1 MQAIV
6 IRLSDLT
13 FLSSEDLSGACSQ
26 AELGEKI
33 IKQFAFLTGD
43 IRVTI
48 TDGTARIEYRQ
59 PDTEKISE
67 AQRLSEQAAQKAKS
81 GDFPQ
86 ALDLF
91 TQALAANPAL
101 PVTRRDLAMLHYELG
116 DLSAAKDQLID
127 ALRLAPDDAW
137 SYVVLGNI
145 FTREQDWDS
154 AIRFF
159 TKALDLKPGD
169 PYALNGL
176 GAASAKSGDE
186 ASAMRHFEAAIE
198 ANPHFPEPRFGKA
211 LLLKNQGHLDAAAE
225 ALESLFRDAS
235 PADVRSNPVF
245 QRAEQLLASIRKEI
259 RERGGPTN
267 PELLQE
273 KHPAAVWHLLDALKR
288 FENLDVRRVGEITFE
303 IARLRGKP
311 LTETQRH
318 GEKFLPTALPS
329 PSSPCFQL
337 SAFSISAFSFVPHVC
352 RIQTHRSR
360 SGYRNGFERALA
372 LSTWVV

>member
-1 MQAIV
+1 M
-6 IRLSDLT
+6 
-13 FLSSEDLSGACSQ
+13 
-26 AELGEKI
+26 
-33 IKQFAFLTGD
+33 
-43 IRVTI
+43 
-48 TDGTARIEYRQ
+48 
-59 PDTEKISE
+59 
-67 AQRLSEQAAQKAKS
+67 SEQASQKAKS
-81 GDFPQ
+81 GDFQQ
-86 ALDLF
+86 ALHLF
-91 TQALAANPAL
+91 TQALTANPAL
-101 PVTRRDLAMLHYELG
+101 PVARRDLAMLHYELG

-176 GAASAKSGDE
+176 GAATAKSGDE
-186 ASAMRHFEAAIE
+186 ASALRHFEAAIE

-225 ALESLFRDAS
+225 ALESLLRHAS
-235 PADVRSNPVF
+235 PGDARSNPVF
-245 QRAEQLLASIRKEI
+245 QKAEQLLASIQKEI

-273 KHPAAVWHLLDALKR
+273 KYPAAVRHLLDALKR
-288 FENLDVRRVGEITFE
+288 FDSLDPQRVMEITFE
-303 IARLRGKP
+303 VARLRGKP
-311 LTETQRH
+311 LTETQSN
-318 GEKFLPTALPS
+318 GEKFLPSALPS

-337 SAFSISAFSFVPHVC
+337 SGLPPSLPLMSSFGLPSAGYPASARWHVFSSFLRASCMPDSSASLPSK
-352 RIQTHRSR
+352 IP
-360 SGYRNGFERALA
+360 A
-372 LSTWVV
+372 WI

>member
-1 MQAIV
+1 MT
-6 IRLSDLT
+6 LPGFS
-13 FLSSEDLSGACSQ
+13 F
-26 AELGEKI
+26 
-33 IKQFAFLTGD
+33 
-43 IRVTI
+43 
-48 TDGTARIEYRQ
+48 GTAAEVL
-59 PDTEKISE
+59 DDDAGEE
-67 AQRLSEQAAQKAKS
+67 S
-81 GDFPQ
+81 GDFPK

-176 GAASAKSGDE
+176 GAATAKSGDE

-225 ALESLFRDAS
+225 TLESLPRDTS
-235 PADVRSNPVF
+235 PGDARSNPVF
-245 QRAEQLLASIRKEI
+245 QKAERMCTAWSREGGSRGRRGLAAIHAVGPCGSILHRVHGTCQSVPSTA
-259 RERGGPTN
+259 RHVPCTMFGVTAASGGLVRG
-267 PELLQE
+267 
-273 KHPAAVWHLLDALKR
+273 
-288 FENLDVRRVGEITFE
+288 
-303 IARLRGKP
+303 
-311 LTETQRH
+311 
-318 GEKFLPTALPS
+318 
-329 PSSPCFQL
+329 
-337 SAFSISAFSFVPHVC
+337 IS
-352 RIQTHRSR
+352 
-360 SGYRNGFERALA
+360 
-372 LSTWVV
+372 

>member
-13 FLSSEDLSGACSQ
+13 FLSSEDLSGACSE

-59 PDTEKISE
+59 PATEKISE
-67 AQRLSEQAAQKAKS
+67 AQRLSEQASQKAKS
-81 GDFPQ
+81 GDFPK

-91 TQALAANPAL
+91 TQAVAANPAL
-101 PVTRRDLAMLHYELG
+101 PVARRDLAMLHYELG

-169 PYALNGL
+169 AYALNGL

-186 ASAMRHFEAAIE
+186 ANAMRHFEAAIE

-225 ALESLFRDAS
+225 ALESLLRDAS
-235 PADVRSNPVF
+235 PGDARSNPVF

-273 KHPAAVWHLLDALKR
+273 KYPAAVWHLLDALKR
-288 FENLDVRRVGEITFE
+288 FDSLDPRRVMEITFE
-303 IARLRGKP
+303 VARLGDSGLDYANPEKKYTLSAYP
-311 LTETQRH
+311 
-318 GEKFLPTALPS
+318 GESFSGLQLMCLMYAGFKRIAPEQDTGMDLNEPWITALELFNAD
-329 PSSPCFQL
+329 C
-337 SAFSISAFSFVPHVC
+337 
-352 RIQTHRSR
+352 
-360 SGYRNGFERALA
+360 
-372 LSTWVV
+372 

>member
-1 MQAIV
+1 LAV
-6 IRLSDLT
+6 FAGWCLKVVLRLQCLKFGSCESMTLPG
-13 FLSSEDLSGACSQ
+13 FS
-26 AELGEKI
+26 
-33 IKQFAFLTGD
+33 F
-43 IRVTI
+43 
-48 TDGTARIEYRQ
+48 GTAAEVL
-59 PDTEKISE
+59 DDDAGEE
-67 AQRLSEQAAQKAKS
+67 S
-81 GDFPQ
+81 GDFPK

-176 GAASAKSGDE
+176 GAATAKSGDE

-225 ALESLFRDAS
+225 TLEFLPRDTS
-235 PADVRSNPVF
+235 PGDARSNPVF
-245 QRAEQLLASIRKEI
+245 QKAEQLLASIRKEI

-267 PELLQE
+267 PELL
-273 KHPAAVWHLLDALKR
+273 
-288 FENLDVRRVGEITFE
+288 
-303 IARLRGKP
+303 
-311 LTETQRH
+311 
-318 GEKFLPTALPS
+318 
-329 PSSPCFQL
+329 
-337 SAFSISAFSFVPHVC
+337 
-352 RIQTHRSR
+352 
-360 SGYRNGFERALA
+360 
-372 LSTWVV
+372 